1 MDVKIY
7 PFSVSLILDSQ
18 NNLSKDG
25 FVNYLTYNSNNMDV
39 IYDKERVLVL
49 QNISDSNYIA
59 GVLLSFRDY
68 DAHCKVVPDGRGG
81 YSATIETI
89 DDGAEYNFFVLNK
102 NTFKGLWLTYFNA
115 ASISVL
121 DKILRKRLNGYA
133 DCNGIEVGMKFKLKN
148 KVRVNMIISSET
160 LMEALSNFN
169 NIYSIEY
176 TELNKQQ
183 HYFSP
188 DTINIKKTKLS
199 LKRNNIIDNARNSI
213 RDLFESGEA
222 EDMRVVGKNSHGKI
236 ERINLDTI
244 FRPWTV
250 YDYDEITRTLQNFNT
265 NNLLNHDIITKLMNC
280 VNNNARNRRI
290 IEQ

>member
-7 PFSVSLILDSQ
+7 PFAVSVILDGQ
-18 NNLSKDG
+18 NNLSKDD
-25 FVNYLTYNSNNMDV
+25 FVNYLTENSNNKDN

-49 QNISDSNYIA
+49 QNIPDSDYIA

-68 DAHCKVVPDGRGG
+68 DAHCKVVSDGKGG

-89 DDGAEYNFFVLNK
+89 EDGAEYNFFVLNK
-102 NTFKGLWLTYFNA
+102 NTLKGLWLTYFNA

-121 DKILRKRLNGYA
+121 DKILRNMFNTYA
-133 DCNGIEVGMKFKLKN
+133 KCNGIEANMKFKFKN
-148 KVRVNMIISSET
+148 KVRASMIVSSET

-176 TELNKQQ
+176 TEVNKQQ
-183 HYFSP
+183 HHFSP
-188 DTINIKKTKLS
+188 DTINVKKTKLS
-199 LKRNNIIDNARNSI
+199 LKRNNVIDNARDSI
-213 RDLFESGEA
+213 LSLFGSGEA
-222 EDMRVVGKNSHGKI
+222 ENMCVSGKNSRGKT
-236 ERINLDTI
+236 ERINLDNI
-244 FRPWTV
+244 FRPWTT
-250 YDYDEITRTLQNFNT
+250 YDYDEVTRTLQNFNT
-265 NNLLNHDIITKLMNC
+265 NNLLNHEITTKLMNC